1 MFVWSTISDY
11 ISTGA
16 AESSA
21 LRMGKTISPEGIAAI
36 TKAIDD
42 SCVDRVMGLPGVTV
56 VVVNKQG
63 EELLAH
69 TAGRREGAESEEHLA
84 LDAVYYMASCTK
96 MVTGLACMQLVERGK
111 LSLDD
116 VEAVERLC
124 PELKEVKV
132 LQDDGTFVPKKRG
145 ITLRMLLSHT
155 AGFGYSSLNKKL
167 AGFKENI
174 CNIEQFMQ
182 PLVNQPGEKWE
193 YGISIDWAGIMV
205 ERATKMRLGTYF
217 QENIFDPL
225 GIKHTSFFL
234 SGEMKS
240 KLVTMHKRHPDGSL
254 SPADAHPRQAVVN
267 TETEEQESLF
277 QSGGAGLFG
286 TIRDYSRIL
295 AALLNGGTS
304 PTTGNRILSADTVE
318 SMFQNQVPDMPDFAS
333 QLLSAN
339 SGELQPPGWGL
350 SFMMRAAIPM
360 GRSANNAFWAG
371 MANCFWWCDRDNEVG
386 ALIATQV
393 VPTGDANILELCS
406 IAESTI
412 Y

>member
-1 MFVWSTISDY
+1 
-11 ISTGA
+11 
-16 AESSA
+16 
-21 LRMGKTISPEGIAAI
+21 MGKTISPEGIAAI

-42 SCVDRVMGLPGVTV
+42 SCVDGVMGLPGVTV
-56 VVVNKQG
+56 MVVNKQG

-69 TAGRREGAESEEHLA
+69 IAGRREGAESEEHLA
-84 LDAVYYMASCTK
+84 LDAVYYMVSRTK

-132 LQDDGTFVPKKRG
+132 LQDDGTFVPKKRDHSSHAS
-145 ITLRMLLSHT
+145 LSYRLT
-155 AGFGYSSLNKKL
+155 RYIAGFGYSSLNKKL

-193 YGISIDWAGIMV
+193 YGISIDWAGILV

-225 GIKHTSFFL
+225 GIKHTSFSL

-267 TETEEQESLF
+267 AETEEEQESLF

-286 TIRDYSRIL
+286 TIRDYS
-295 AALLNGGTS
+295 
-304 PTTGNRILSADTVE
+304 
-318 SMFQNQVPDMPDFAS
+318 SMD
-333 QLLSAN
+333 
-339 SGELQPPGWGL
+339 G
-350 SFMMRAAIPM
+350 
-360 GRSANNAFWAG
+360 
-371 MANCFWWCDRDNEVG
+371 
-386 ALIATQV
+386 
-393 VPTGDANILELCS
+393 
-406 IAESTI
+406 

>member
-42 SCVDRVMGLPGVTV
+42 SCVDGVMGLPGVTV
-56 VVVNKQG
+56 MVVNKQG

-69 TAGRREGAESEEHLA
+69 IAGRREGAESEEHLA
-84 LDAVYYMASCTK
+84 LDAVYYMVSRTK

-132 LQDDGTFVPKKRG
+132 LQDD
-145 ITLRMLLSHT
+145 

-193 YGISIDWAGIMV
+193 YGISIDWAGILV

-225 GIKHTSFFL
+225 GIKHTSFSL

-267 TETEEQESLF
+267 AETEEEQESLF

-286 TIRDYSRIL
+286 TIRDYS
-295 AALLNGGTS
+295 
-304 PTTGNRILSADTVE
+304 
-318 SMFQNQVPDMPDFAS
+318 SMD
-333 QLLSAN
+333 
-339 SGELQPPGWGL
+339 G
-350 SFMMRAAIPM
+350 
-360 GRSANNAFWAG
+360 
-371 MANCFWWCDRDNEVG
+371 
-386 ALIATQV
+386 
-393 VPTGDANILELCS
+393 
-406 IAESTI
+406 